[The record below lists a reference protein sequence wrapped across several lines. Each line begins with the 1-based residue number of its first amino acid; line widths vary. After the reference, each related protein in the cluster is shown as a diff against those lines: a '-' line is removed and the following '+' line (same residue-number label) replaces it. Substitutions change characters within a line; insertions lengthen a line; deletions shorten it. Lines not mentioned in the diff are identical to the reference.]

1 MSCVNIRGCCI
12 GEGRP
17 KVIIP
22 IVEPT
27 ETAVLKK
34 AAEFSTLR
42 ADCVEWRIDCF
53 EGAKDLPAIVHCAAK
68 LRVALKDKLLLFTF
82 RTKAEGGKVALSH
95 EEYLHFIRTVLAT
108 DCADL
113 IDIEFFTAGAE
124 LPALIE
130 EAHTAGAAVL
140 CSSHDFHKTPPRAEL
155 VSRMVAMQQ
164 AGADLPKL
172 AVMPQ
177 SRTDVLELLAATAE
191 MADRAGQRPGAGI
204 VGGRKQSIG
213 CTAFINPERSFYEK
227 EVFCSPR
234 TSFAKYFLH
243 AYQLCASQHGA
254 VFSASLEFHSVFCCH
269 AVVCFGLF
277 KDYPAVDRQTASRRP
292 FVAWLHSHQHIYC
305 ILCRVHSR
313 LVRIILT
320 KKTGAVGRT
329 YSSGLSFYVTKR

>member
-113 IDIEFFTAGAE
+113 IDIEFFTVGAE

-130 EAHTAGAAVL
+130 EAHTAGAAVV

-164 AGADLPKL
+164 L
-172 AVMPQ
+172 A
-177 SRTDVLELLAATAE
+177 ETA
-191 MADRAGQRPGAGI
+191 R
-204 VGGRKQSIG
+204 
-213 CTAFINPERSFYEK
+213 TAFLSSRIGLTLPVLFERERDAAFHNGHTPDFTPVKIPAEK
-227 EVFCSPR
+227 EKKSLRKSIFYVRIEESD
-234 TSFAKYFLH
+234 
-243 AYQLCASQHGA
+243 
-254 VFSASLEFHSVFCCH
+254 SAC
-269 AVVCFGLF
+269 CFGHIVP
-277 KDYPAVDRQTASRRP
+277 KDNAN
-292 FVAWLHSHQHIYC
+292 
-305 ILCRVHSR
+305 
-313 LVRIILT
+313 
-320 KKTGAVGRT
+320 
-329 YSSGLSFYVTKR
+329 SSQKE